1 MRSLTKRAG
10 LVATLMLVV
19 ATFGAPVAGAAAVV
33 KGGGDIV
40 PPTIPAS
47 EPLASAMASVQAALN
62 SRLGALHQL
71 SLLVARSKSLTSA
84 NQAALSSLIDS
95 DSSGLGLLEVSAST
109 AQSVAVLN
117 SDASQM
123 VLDYHVFA
131 LATPEVKDVISADKS
146 LAQSQSLMRQIP
158 EIEATVSASGL
169 RSESESAATELLAQ
183 LPERLQNAQ
192 EVLEGVVPALIALT
206 PSSVPASLSTLAAA
220 ASATRAAAGDIRAA
234 DALVAQITG
243 IIAGTARAS
252 HARR

>member
-1 MRSLTKRAG
+1 VRSLSKRAG

-19 ATFGAPVAGAAAVV
+19 AFFVAPVAGSAVAV
-33 KGGGDIV
+33 KGGGDVI
-40 PPTIPAS
+40 PPVIPAS
-47 EPLASAMASVQAALN
+47 EPFAVAVGSVQAALN
-62 SRLGALHQL
+62 SRLSALHQL
-71 SLLVARSKSLTSA
+71 SVLVAASKSLTSS
-84 NQAALSSLIDS
+84 NQVTLSSLIDS
-95 DSSGLGLLEVSAST
+95 DSSALGLLEVSVST
-109 AQSVAVLN
+109 AQSVTVLN

-123 VLDYHVFA
+123 VLDYHVFS

-158 EIEATVSASGL
+158 AIEATVSASGL

-183 LPERLQNAQ
+183 LPERLQNVQ
-192 EVLEGVVPALIALT
+192 EVLEGVVPTLIALT
-206 PSSVPASLSTLAAA
+206 PSSVPASLPTLAAA

-243 IIAGTARAS
+243 IIAGTGRAA